1 MDYIYPSLSDY
12 PKDKIF
18 EHLSDDL
25 WVWQLSELIRR
36 GQVYSTSRDQSSFI
50 VNLSQSIPLFIS
62 TQMLEKL
69 DYTKQDFEEGRDV
82 LLSKI
87 THPDD
92 RTFYTK
98 MSHHLDPVIVKHS
111 KQGRAPYMAINFTM
125 RLIRKNGSV
134 VPFEC
139 NMYPMATRDGRSV
152 FSLVCAEELQVF
164 RQNEFQVFLV
174 KENARYIYVP
184 RADKLVLEEKIIL
197 KPMEHEILTMVA
209 KGIREQ
215 SIAKKLSIDVNMV
228 KYYKKNIMEK
238 LSVYSMPQAVYYA
251 LRKGIL

>member
-12 PKDKIF
+12 PKDQIF
-18 EHLSDDL
+18 EHLSDDM
-25 WVWQLSELIRR
+25 WVWHLSELIRR
-36 GQVYSTSRDQSSFI
+36 GQIYTASRDQSSFI
-50 VNLSQSIPLFIS
+50 VSLSQSIPLFIS
-62 TQMLEKL
+62 RQMLEKL
-69 DYTKQDFEEGRDV
+69 DYTKQDFEEGSDV

-92 RTFYTK
+92 RAFYGK
-98 MSHHLDPVIVKHS
+98 MNHYLEPVIVKHC
-111 KQGRAPYMAINFTM
+111 KQGKMPYMAINFTM

-139 NMYPMATRDGRSV
+139 NMYPMAMRDGRSV
-152 FSLVCAEELQVF
+152 FSMVYIKELKVF
-164 RQNEFQVFLV
+164 RQNVFQAFLV

-197 KPMEHEILTMVA
+197 KPMEYEILTMVA

-215 SIAKKLSIDVNMV
+215 SIAKKLSMDVNMV

>member
-12 PKDKIF
+12 PKDKKF

-25 WVWQLSELIRR
+25 WVWHLSELIRR

-62 TQMLEKL
+62 KQMLEKL
-69 DYTKQDFEEGRDV
+69 DYTKQDFEEGRDI

-92 RTFYTK
+92 RTFYAK
-98 MSHHLDPVIVKHS
+98 MNHYLEPVIVKHC
-111 KQGRAPYMAINFTM
+111 KQGKMPYMVINFTM
-125 RLIRKNGSV
+125 RLIRKNGYV

-139 NMYPMATRDGRSV
+139 KMYPMAMRDGRSV
-152 FSLVCAEELQVF
+152 FSMVYVQELKLF
-164 RQNEFQVFLV
+164 RQNEFQVFLI
-174 KENARYIYVP
+174 KENIRYIYVS
-184 RADKLVLEEKIIL
+184 RTDKLVLEEKIIL

-215 SIAKKLSIDVNMV
+215 SIAKKLNIDVNMV

-251 LRKGIL
+251 LRNGIL

>member
-18 EHLSDDL
+18 EHLPDDL
-25 WVWQLSELIRR
+25 WVWHLSELIRR
-36 GQVYSTSRDQSSFI
+36 GQIYIASRDQLSFI

-62 TQMLEKL
+62 QQMLEKL
-69 DYTKQDFEEGRDV
+69 DYTKQDFEDGRDD
-82 LLSKI
+82 LLRNI

-92 RTFYTK
+92 IIFYAK

-111 KQGRAPYMAINFTM
+111 KQGRAPYMVINFTM
-125 RLIRKNGSV
+125 RLIHKTGSV

-139 NMYPMATRDGRSV
+139 NMYPMAMRDGRSV
-152 FSLVCAEELQVF
+152 FSLVCVKELKVF
-164 RQNEFQVFLV
+164 RKNVFQAFLV

-215 SIAKKLSIDVNMV
+215 SIAKKLNIDVNMV

-251 LRKGIL
+251 LRNGIL

>member
-25 WVWQLSELIRR
+25 WVWHLSELIRR
-36 GQVYSTSRDQSSFI
+36 GQIYSTSRGQSSFI
-50 VNLSQSIPLFIS
+50 VSLSQSIPLFIS
-62 TQMLEKL
+62 RQMLEKL
-69 DYTKQDFEEGRDV
+69 DYTKQDFEEGCDH
-82 LLSKI
+82 LLRNI

-92 RTFYTK
+92 ATFYAK
-98 MSHHLDPVIVKHS
+98 MSLLLEPILIKHC
-111 KQGRAPYMAINFTM
+111 KQGRRPYVAINFTM

-134 VPFEC
+134 IPFEC
-139 NMYPMATRDGRSV
+139 NMYPMAMRDGRSV
-152 FSLVCAEELQVF
+152 FSMVYVQELKVF
-164 RQNEFQVFLV
+164 RSNVFQAFLI
-174 KENARYIYVP
+174 KENVRYIYMP

-197 KPMEHEILTMVA
+197 KPTEHEILTMVA

-215 SIAKKLSIDVNMV
+215 SIAKKLNIDVNMV
-228 KYYKKNIMEK
+228 KYHKKNIMEK

-251 LRKGIL
+251 LRNGIL

>member
-1 MDYIYPSLSDY
+1 MDYIYPSLSEY
-12 PKDKIF
+12 PKDKSF
-18 EHLSDDL
+18 EHLSDKL
-25 WVWQLSELIRR
+25 WVWHLGELIRR
-36 GQVYSTSRDQSSFI
+36 GQIYTASRDSSSFI

-62 TQMLEKL
+62 RQLLEKL
-69 DYTKQDFEEGRDV
+69 DYTKQDFEEERDV
-82 LLSKI
+82 LLRRI

-92 RTFYTK
+92 STFYARMNELIK
-98 MSHHLDPVIVKHS
+98 PAVIKHS
-111 KQGRAPYMAINFTM
+111 KQGRLPYFMVNFTM
-125 RLIRKNGSV
+125 RLISRNGTII
-134 VPFEC
+134 PFEC
-139 NMYPMATRDGRSV
+139 NMYPMAMCDGRSV
-152 FSLVCAEELQVF
+152 FSLVCIKEQKVF
-164 RQNEFQVFLV
+164 RQNSFQAFLI
-174 KENARYIYVP
+174 KESARYIYVP

-215 SIAKKLSIDVNMV
+215 SIAKKLNMDVNMV